1 MHIETLKV
9 FCDVVETRSFST
21 AASRNF
27 VTQSAVSQQIRALET
42 KYDCKLIERTRGAVQ
57 VTPAGE
63 IVYQGAKDIVQR
75 YLDMKGG
82 LQSLYHRV
90 GGTLRIATVYSVGL
104 YELSSPLRHFLRAYP
119 QVKVDLDYS
128 RSSEIQED
136 VLHGSIDFGIVAYPA
151 RRPYLVI
158 LPFREDRLVLI
169 CHPQHPLASQEQIAI
184 SKSHGEAA
192 IGFERDITT
201 RRAIDRAL
209 RARGVALR
217 YVSEV
222 DNIDTIKR
230 FVEVGQGVAIVPEP
244 AVQSE
249 VKSETL
255 IVVPFSDEEL
265 FRPLAII
272 HRKGKQFSLAA
283 QRFIEFL
290 TTNKQPDE
298 VEAKTR
304 WIP

>member
-21 AASRNF
+21 AASQNF

-42 KYDCKLIERTRGAVQ
+42 KYECRLIERTRGAVQ

-63 IVYQGAKDIVQR
+63 VVYQASKEIVQR
-75 YLDMKGG
+75 YLEMEGG
-82 LQSLYHRV
+82 LQSMNNRV

-104 YELSSPLRHFLRAYP
+104 YELTSPLRRFLRAYP
-119 QVKVDLDYS
+119 QVKVHLDYS
-128 RSSEIQED
+128 RSSKIQED
-136 VLHGSIDFGIVAYPA
+136 VLRGAIDFGILAYPA
-151 RRPYLVI
+151 RRPYLVV
-158 LPFREDRLVLI
+158 LPFREDRLVLV
-169 CHPQHPLASQEQIAI
+169 CHPQHPLSSFKQISI
-184 SKSHGEAA
+184 NKIHGEAA
-192 IGFERDITT
+192 IGFDRDIAT

-249 VKSETL
+249 VKGETL
-255 IVVPFSDEEL
+255 CVVHFSDEKIS
-265 FRPLAII
+265 RPLAVV

-283 QRFIEFL
+283 ERFIEFL
-290 TTNKQPDE
+290 MTKKGAE
-298 VEAKTR
+298 EADAKAR
-304 WIP
+304 AV

>member
-21 AASRNF
+21 AASQNF

-42 KYDCKLIERTRGAVQ
+42 KYECRLIERTRGAVQ

-63 IVYQGAKDIVQR
+63 VVYQASKEIVQR
-75 YLDMKGG
+75 YLEMEGG
-82 LQSLYHRV
+82 LQSMNNRV

-104 YELSSPLRHFLRAYP
+104 YELTSPLRRFLRAYP
-119 QVKVDLDYS
+119 QVKVHLDYS
-128 RSSEIQED
+128 RSSKIQED
-136 VLHGSIDFGIVAYPA
+136 VLRGSIDFGILAYPA
-151 RRPYLVI
+151 RRPYLVV

-169 CHPQHPLASQEQIAI
+169 CHPQHPLASYKQISI
-184 SKSHGEAA
+184 NKVHGEAA
-192 IGFERDITT
+192 IGFERDIAT

-209 RARGVALR
+209 RARGVTLR
-217 YVSEV
+217 YVAEV

-249 VKSETL
+249 VKGETL
-255 IVVPFSDEEL
+255 CVVHFSDERIS
-265 FRPLAII
+265 RPLAVV

-283 QRFIEFL
+283 ERFIEFL
-290 TTNKQPDE
+290 MSKKGTDE
-298 VEAKTR
+298 VEAKSKTG
-304 WIP
+304 

>member
-21 AASRNF
+21 AASQNF

-42 KYDCKLIERTRGAVQ
+42 KYECRLIERTRGAVQ

-63 IVYQGAKDIVQR
+63 VVYQASKEIVQR
-75 YLDMKGG
+75 YLEMEGG
-82 LQSLYHRV
+82 LQSMNNRV

-104 YELSSPLRHFLRAYP
+104 YELTSPLRRFLRAYP
-119 QVKVDLDYS
+119 QVKVHLDYS
-128 RSSEIQED
+128 RSSKIQED
-136 VLHGSIDFGIVAYPA
+136 VLRGSIDFGILAYPA
-151 RRPYLVI
+151 RRPYLVV

-169 CHPQHPLASQEQIAI
+169 CHPQHPLAGYKQISLNKI
-184 SKSHGEAA
+184 HGEAA
-192 IGFERDITT
+192 IGFERDIAT

-209 RARGVALR
+209 RARSVTLR
-217 YVSEV
+217 YVAEV

-249 VKSETL
+249 VKGETL
-255 IVVPFSDEEL
+255 CVVHFSDEKIS
-265 FRPLAII
+265 RPLAVV

-283 QRFIEFL
+283 ERFIEFL
-290 TTNKQPDE
+290 MSKKAADE
-298 VEAKTR
+298 NEVKSRAG
-304 WIP
+304 

>member
-21 AASRNF
+21 AASQNF

-63 IVYQGAKDIVQR
+63 VVYQASKEIVQR
-75 YLDMKGG
+75 YLDMESG
-82 LQSLYHRV
+82 LQSLNNRV

-104 YELSSPLRHFLRAYP
+104 YELSSPLRRFLKAYP
-119 QVKVDLDYS
+119 QVKVDLDY
-128 RSSEIQED
+128 RRPAEIQED
-136 VLHGSIDFGIVAYPA
+136 ALRGAIDFGIVAYPA
-151 RRPYLVI
+151 KRPHLVI

-169 CHPQHPLASQEQIAI
+169 CHPQHPLASYKQISI
-184 SKSHGEAA
+184 QK
-192 IGFERDITT
+192 
-201 RRAIDRAL
+201 
-209 RARGVALR
+209 VA
-217 YVSEV
+217 EV

-244 AVQSE
+244 SVQAE

-255 IVVPFSDEEL
+255 CAVHFSDERL
-265 FRPLAII
+265 SRPLAIV

-283 QRFIEFL
+283 ERFIEFL
-290 TTNKQPDE
+290 MSKSADE

-304 WIP
+304 AS

>member
-21 AASRNF
+21 AASQNF

-42 KYDCKLIERTRGAVQ
+42 KYECKLIERTRGAVQ

-63 IVYQGAKDIVQR
+63 IVYQASKEIVQR
-75 YLDMKGG
+75 YLEMEGG
-82 LQSLYHRV
+82 LQSMNHRV

-104 YELSSPLRHFLRAYP
+104 YELSSPLRRFLRAYP
-119 QVKVDLDYS
+119 QVKVHLDYS
-128 RSSEIQED
+128 RSNKIHED
-136 VLHGSIDFGIVAYPA
+136 VLRGSIDLGIVAYPSK
-151 RRPYLVI
+151 RPHLVI

-169 CHPQHPLASQEQIAI
+169 CHPQHPLASHKQISI
-184 SKSHGEAA
+184 NKIHGEAA
-192 IGFERDITT
+192 IGFERDIAT
-201 RRAIDRAL
+201 RRSIDRAL

-217 YVSEV
+217 YVAEV

-255 IVVPFSDEEL
+255 AVVHFSDEKIS
-265 FRPLAII
+265 RPLAIV
-272 HRKGKQFSLAA
+272 HRKGKQFSPAA
-283 QRFIEFL
+283 QRFVDLLITKKSLE
-290 TTNKQPDE
+290 E
-298 VEAKTR
+298 VDAK
-304 WIP
+304 IKAS

>member
-9 FCDVVETRSFST
+9 FCDVIETRSFST
-21 AASRNF
+21 AASQNF

-63 IVYQGAKDIVQR
+63 IVYQASKEIVQR
-75 YLDMKGG
+75 YLDMETG
-82 LQSLYHRV
+82 LQSLNNRV
-90 GGTLRIATVYSVGL
+90 GGTLRIATVYTVGL
-104 YELSSPLRHFLRAYP
+104 YELSSPLRRFLKAYP
-119 QVKVDLDYS
+119 QVKVHLDYS
-128 RSSEIQED
+128 RPTEIQD
-136 VLHGSIDFGIVAYPA
+136 DALRGSIDFGIVAYPA
-151 RRPYLVI
+151 KLPHLVI

-169 CHPQHPLASQEQIAI
+169 CHPQHPLASYKQI
-184 SKSHGEAA
+184 SMQKLHGEAA
-192 IGFERDITT
+192 IGFERDSAT

-209 RARGVALR
+209 RARGVTLR
-217 YVSEV
+217 YVAEV

-230 FVEVGQGVAIVPEP
+230 FGEVGQGVAIVPEP

-255 IVVPFSDEEL
+255 CAVHFSDEKL
-265 FRPLAII
+265 SRPLAVV

-283 QRFIEFL
+283 ERFIEFL
-290 TTNKQPDE
+290 MSKKAGDE
-298 VEAKTR
+298 LEKGMLSTR
-304 WIP
+304 

>member
-21 AASRNF
+21 AASQNF

-63 IVYQGAKDIVQR
+63 VVYQASKEIVQR
-75 YLDMKGG
+75 YLDMDSG
-82 LQSLYHRV
+82 LQSLNNRV

-104 YELSSPLRHFLRAYP
+104 YELSSPLRRFLKAYP

-128 RSSEIQED
+128 RPAEIQED
-136 VLHGSIDFGIVAYPA
+136 ALRGAIDFGIVAYPA
-151 RRPYLVI
+151 KRPHLVI

-169 CHPQHPLASQEQIAI
+169 CHPQHPLASYKQISI
-184 SKSHGEAA
+184 QKMHGEAT
-192 IGFERDITT
+192 IGFERDSAT

-209 RARGVALR
+209 RGRGVTLR
-217 YVSEV
+217 YVAEV

-244 AVQSE
+244 SVQAE

-255 IVVPFSDEEL
+255 CAVHFSDERL
-265 FRPLAII
+265 SRPLAIV

-283 QRFIEFL
+283 ERFIEFL
-290 TTNKQPDE
+290 MSKKSADE

-304 WIP
+304 AS

>member
-9 FCDVVETRSFST
+9 FCDVVETRSFSA
-21 AASRNF
+21 AASQNF

-42 KYDCKLIERTRGAVQ
+42 KYECKLIERTRGAVQ

-63 IVYQGAKDIVQR
+63 IVYQASKEIVQR
-75 YLDMKGG
+75 HLEMEGS
-82 LQSLYHRV
+82 LQSMNHRV

-104 YELSSPLRHFLRAYP
+104 YELSSPLRSFLRAYP
-119 QVKVDLDYS
+119 QVKVHLDYS
-128 RSSEIQED
+128 RSNKIHED
-136 VLHGSIDFGIVAYPA
+136 VLRGVIDLGIVAYPSK
-151 RRPYLVI
+151 RPYLVI

-169 CHPQHPLASQEQIAI
+169 CHPQHPLASSRQIPI
-184 SKSHGEAA
+184 NKVHGEAA
-192 IGFERDITT
+192 IGFERDIAT
-201 RRAIDRAL
+201 RRSIDRAL
-209 RARGVALR
+209 RSRGVALR
-217 YVSEV
+217 YVAEV

-255 IVVPFSDEEL
+255 TAVEFSDERIS
-265 FRPLAII
+265 RPLAIV

-283 QRFIEFL
+283 QRFVEFL
-290 TTNKQPDE
+290 TIKDALDE
-298 VEAKTR
+298 VGAKVEAG
-304 WIP
+304 

>member
-21 AASRNF
+21 AASQNF

-42 KYDCKLIERTRGAVQ
+42 KYECRLIERTRGAVQ

-63 IVYQGAKDIVQR
+63 VVYQASKEIVQR
-75 YLDMKGG
+75 YLEMEGG
-82 LQSLYHRV
+82 LQSMNNRV

-104 YELSSPLRHFLRAYP
+104 YELTSPLRRFLRAYP
-119 QVKVDLDYS
+119 QVKVHLDYS
-128 RSSEIQED
+128 RSSKIQED
-136 VLHGSIDFGIVAYPA
+136 VLRGSIDFGILAYPA
-151 RRPYLVI
+151 RRPYLVV
-158 LPFREDRLVLI
+158 LPFREDRLILI
-169 CHPQHPLASQEQIAI
+169 CHPQHPLAGFKQISLNKI
-184 SKSHGEAA
+184 HGEAA
-192 IGFERDITT
+192 IGFERDIAT

-217 YVSEV
+217 YVAEV

-249 VKSETL
+249 VKGETL
-255 IVVPFSDEEL
+255 CVVHFSDEKIS
-265 FRPLAII
+265 RPLAVV

-283 QRFIEFL
+283 ERFIEFL
-290 TTNKQPDE
+290 MSKKGADE
-298 VEAKTR
+298 AEPKSRAS
-304 WIP
+304 